1 MKNCLLFLGVSALIG
16 FGGVA
21 GAQMPTNKTQ
31 DKKVLFT
38 AKAGV
43 NEFSGKMIARPR
55 QESDLLKAGVSEVE
69 AENLRARAL
78 ELMGL
83 QVIRHYP
90 EVDEYILQVPFGSN
104 ENEYAQRLMASGAF
118 QYVEPDWILYPIVN
132 PNDAL
137 FPQQWHHTKINA
149 PTAWNHFTGDGSV
162 IIAITDTG
170 VRTTHQDLAGR
181 LVSGANSATGTAIAQ
196 TAGGAVEDINGH
208 GTHCAGIA
216 AAIGNNSLGVSGIGW
231 NTKIMPIR
239 VSNQTNGNSSLSAL
253 TAGAR
258 WAADNGARVIST
270 SYSGFYN
277 SSVQTTGAYI
287 KGTRNGVYCWA
298 AGNDNVNRTT
308 GDHVDVTVV
317 GNSTS
322 SDGKNSSSAYGI
334 AIDLFAPGTDI
345 LSTYYSSDSSYVF
358 ASGTSMASPLAAGLA
373 ALITGTNPSLTAQQ
387 VETILYTT
395 CFDLTASPGGVGN
408 DGYWGWGRI
417 DALAAIRKAYNEN
430 PIRVTTLTVSTG
442 SVASGNATN
451 LAFRDNSYAV
461 LRRDLTGA
469 WEPLVATFGTIST
482 NKSIARLDVQ
492 VENSTTRSGI
502 AQALDLFDTV
512 SNQWVTVDT
521 RMLNLADTSYTV
533 TPTNPTRYRN
543 ASTGIIQA
551 RVRCVDIN
559 NDDLTDWQVRY
570 DFVGFL
576 TAAS

>member
-16 FGGVA
+16 FGGMA
-21 GAQMPTNKTQ
+21 HAQLPNKTQ
-31 DKKVLFT
+31 TKILFT
-38 AKAGV
+38 QKAGV

-55 QESDLLKAGVSEVE
+55 QESDLLKAGLTEVD
-69 AENLRARAL
+69 AERLRARAF

-104 ENEYAQRLMASGAF
+104 ENEYAQRLMTSGAF
-118 QYVEPDWILYPIVN
+118 QYVEPDWILYPVVN
-132 PNDAL
+132 PNDPL
-137 FPQQWHHTKINA
+137 YPQQWHHPKINA
-149 PTAWNHFTGDGSV
+149 PAAWNHFTGDGSV

-170 VRTTHQDLAGR
+170 VRTTHEDLVGR
-181 LVSGANSATGTAIAQ
+181 LVSGANSASGTAVPQ
-196 TAGGAVEDINGH
+196 TSGGAVEDINGH

-216 AAIGNNSLGVSGIGW
+216 AAIGNNGIGVSGIGW

-239 VSNQTNGNSSLSAL
+239 VANSTGGSASLTAL

-270 SYSGFYN
+270 SYSGFYS

-287 KGTRNGVYCWA
+287 KNTRNGVYCWA

-334 AIDLFAPGTDI
+334 AIDLFAPGTSI
-345 LSTYYSSDSSYVF
+345 VSTYNSNNSSYVS
-358 ASGTSMASPLAAGLA
+358 ATGTSMASPLAAGLA

-408 DGYWGWGRI
+408 DNYWGWGRI
-417 DALAAIRKAYNEN
+417 DALAALRKSYNEH
-430 PIRVTTLTVSTG
+430 PFRATTVSVGTG
-442 SVASGNATN
+442 SVASGSATN
-451 LAFRDNSYAV
+451 LGPRDNSYA
-461 LRRDLTGA
+461 
-469 WEPLVATFGTIST
+469 S
-482 NKSIARLDVQ
+482 
-492 VENSTTRSGI
+492 
-502 AQALDLFDTV
+502 
-512 SNQWVTVDT
+512 
-521 RMLNLADTSYTV
+521 
-533 TPTNPTRYRN
+533 
-543 ASTGIIQA
+543 
-551 RVRCVDIN
+551 
-559 NDDLTDWQVRY
+559 
-570 DFVGFL
+570 
-576 TAAS
+576 